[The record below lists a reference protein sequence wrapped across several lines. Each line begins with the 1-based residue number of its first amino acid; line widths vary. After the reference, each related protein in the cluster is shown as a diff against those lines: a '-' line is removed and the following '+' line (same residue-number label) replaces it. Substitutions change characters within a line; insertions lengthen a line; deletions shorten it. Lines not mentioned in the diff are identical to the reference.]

1 MAKFCGK
8 CGARLDEATGLCPNC
23 DADKMSKDSIQSQ
36 PSEAPEQ
43 VQADKRASEKP
54 LSGKDSKKKSKSE
67 RRAQKKAAKKEKRAQ
82 WSTGKKIRRVLLK
95 FIFAILLLVVIA
107 AGTVGT
113 LVYFDVMEN
122 PAIEKILNQI
132 GLIFIDQTTITETT
146 NETILV
152 DFTANE
158 NYFWEDEQHNVTFSV
173 LVEQQRPDFVDLYSE
188 DKVVS
193 QMFDN
198 GTNGDL
204 VANDGIYSCTISV
217 LSDFGS
223 VSYYSKL
230 GEDCSDLV
238 YLYFF
243 EKPTEQSIS
252 ETKQFQKE
260 IAAIEKTFCNDL
272 GYVEESN
279 LRNVIS
285 EVEKYAQKLYE
296 NGDILYYESSIS
308 SVLFKFKNGVTYL
321 YMPKRYGIDAI
332 NDNTNISVLTL
343 QPCLNT
349 YSSDI
354 NDFLMLPDLSAEQI
368 CNILKAYSFQSE
380 NNYDNHEVTLEL
392 IKSFSKN
399 QVVIWHGHGGYTN
412 SLHSYLLTGEDFD
425 WNAWWWDPIYCLDSL
440 QNRIVECSNG
450 NVAFTSKYIE
460 KYCEDL
466 DGSFFY
472 LAACQSG
479 KDSRL
484 ADSFIKKGAE
494 AVVANSETIYTIYN
508 LQIQNATLANM
519 TQLNNETGNLYTLS
533 EALVK
538 AKEKHGEN
546 DGAYGD
552 KEEIATPLIFGGEN
566 ADNFTFTNNT
576 SNIYDQVPSDA
587 VEFNDHYYYVYD
599 IDTITDWNMAQEY
612 CEAQGGYL
620 ATITSPEE
628 DAFLYSYITDAG
640 YSSVMFGLTD
650 QEQTDD
656 WRWVTG
662 EEFSYQNWRSGEPNH
677 QGGYEHYGMYYG
689 RNIDGTWND
698 GSGRGGPFL
707 CEWGEYNV
715 ESNEIWLDELAI
727 IDSDRYDGNMGDSF
741 IGKIGTRNGRIDI
754 EGNDYEHG
762 LEAWIARWNYK
773 NESSWAW
780 CVYDLEEKY
789 ATLSGVIGILET
801 SYNKTNFDTTLEI
814 WGDNKLLYS
823 YNLYPGMSN
832 EMVSLNVEGVRKLKI
847 SVFDNKSVSGGTAF
861 VLGNFKLC
869 KDGQPMDNQLNVKDS
884 LRYEMREEVIDFSTS
899 DGIVVI
905 KSHIQYPYF
914 TDGSTCAQLLNKRYA
929 DFIKSYKERDDDYDA
944 YYSDIVDSGETH
956 LLPFY
961 DDVTIEV
968 TYNKNGYIS
977 LKETTSSFTGGA
989 HAYGE
994 EKTLTLRLV
1003 DGKIM
1008 GCLDFLEGEDN
1019 LCDQLLKKYY
1029 TESIGYY
1036 PQGYGVGA
1044 DAPFV
1049 LTQEGLCIFYDG
1061 GDSLPATSFTIPYTQ
1076 MGSCIIS
1083 VNALLDT
1090 KLLTNQAEDSSLV
1103 ELSDYLYDDTVI
1115 NVASA
1120 VGDMQVGST
1129 EKFAEYAEGDK
1140 LIIAI
1145 LAGETEDYYNQITD
1159 IKNTGNMLVTL
1170 YGIKIGDSIE
1180 TVRKALSLENAGF
1193 YDPDESKD
1201 KQGNRVLTFWQG
1213 DAACLTT
1220 TFSNDCLASY
1230 SYELRYTS
1238 Y

>member
-1 MAKFCGK
+1 MFLPSFRWQEHKERDTMAKFCGK

-23 DADKMSKDSIQSQ
+23 DADKMQKDSTQSQ
-36 PSEAPEQ
+36 PSEVPEQ

-82 WSTGKKIRRVLLK
+82 WSARKKVCRFFLK
-95 FIFAILLLVVIA
+95 LIFVALLLAGFSVVIT
-107 AGTVGT
+107 GILTYSDVIDIPIVEEVLERLGFFSKGIST
-113 LVYFDVMEN
+113 LELYQHYTEIN
-122 PAIEKILNQI
+122 NQALKIEEKYA
-132 GLIFIDQTTITETT
+132 D
-146 NETILV
+146 
-152 DFTANE
+152 D
-158 NYFWEDEQHNVTFSV
+158 
-173 LVEQQRPDFVDLYSE
+173 
-188 DKVVS
+188 
-193 QMFDN
+193 
-198 GTNGDL
+198 
-204 VANDGIYSCTISV
+204 
-217 LSDFGS
+217 GS
-223 VSYYSKL
+223 VSKDQLPELLKELSALAEQYKRQGILESYNVEETSIFMKFKS
-230 GEDCSDLV
+230 GV
-238 YLYFF
+238 GYLYI
-243 EKPTEQSIS
+243 PTNKDIMSGDQTGYILTIEPYATSAEFLSQYILGGKSPDKAA
-252 ETKQFQKE
+252 EE
-260 IAAIEKTFCNDL
+260 IAASL
-272 GYVEESN
+272 P
-279 LRNVIS
+279 
-285 EVEKYAQKLYE
+285 KLYIFDRAH
-296 NGDILYYESSIS
+296 NQDG
-308 SVLFKFKNGVTYL
+308 F
-321 YMPKRYGIDAI
+321 GIED
-332 NDNTNISVLTL
+332 VGQLG
-343 QPCLNT
+343 
-349 YSSDI
+349 
-354 NDFLMLPDLSAEQI
+354 
-368 CNILKAYSFQSE
+368 
-380 NNYDNHEVTLEL
+380 NNK
-392 IKSFSKN
+392 II
-399 QVVIWHGHGGYTN
+399 IWYGHGGYIQEYGSVLGTSVSIKDKTALSMYAEELKN
-412 SLHSYLLTGEDFD
+412 GEVILGKDCFCLCPSYLDKHIADDTL
-425 WNAWWWDPIYCLDSL
+425 
-440 QNRIVECSNG
+440 
-450 NVAFTSKYIE
+450 K
-460 KYCEDL
+460 
-466 DGSFFY
+466 GSMVY
-472 LAACQSG
+472 LAACESG
-479 KDSRL
+479 RDNRL
-484 ADSFIKKGAE
+484 ADVFFRKGATL
-494 AVVANSETIYTIYN
+494 VVGNTRSVFTRYN
-508 LQIQNATLANM
+508 LYMMYDFLTALTNTYDDGTYWTAEDALQYAKDENGEKDGEFMFYGAEVRLIYP
-519 TQLNNETGNLYTLS
+519 NNESGYRLKPFDAVMPIPNYVS
-533 EALVK
+533 EERIPA
-538 AKEKHGEN
+538 
-546 DGAYGD
+546 
-552 KEEIATPLIFGGEN
+552 
-566 ADNFTFTNNT
+566 
-576 SNIYDQVPSDA
+576 SA

-599 IDTITDWNMAQEY
+599 IDTVTDWNMAQEY

-620 ATITSPEE
+620 ATITNAEE

-677 QGGYEHYGMYYG
+677 QGGYEHYGMYYE
-689 RNIDGTWND
+689 RNSDGTWND

-715 ESNEIWLDELAI
+715 ESNSQSNEIWLDELAI

-977 LKETTSSFTGGA
+977 LKEATSSFTGGA

-1170 YGIKIGDSIE
+1170 YGIKIGDSIA